1 MKIQSKVYKVGKSSL
16 MILIPSPVAKTY
28 GLRENMPVEMDII
41 KDKLIIEKTAKKR
54 EGEK

>member
-16 MILIPSPVAKTY
+16 MILIPSQVAKTY